1 MAHKDFFIYTDRNK
15 LLTPS
20 TIEYR
25 VEKLL
30 KPKELKPNIKGEL
43 FYCNTWNV
51 NIFVYL
57 IFSACYEELK
67 SEGAQSIFKNFDKI
81 FSVIEFID
89 QTDYKELHFV
99 YENILVKSK
108 LYYIIF

>member
-1 MAHKDFFIYTDRNK
+1 MADKDFFIYTDRNK

-30 KPKELKPNIKGEL
+30 KPKELKPHINGKL
-43 FYCNTWNV
+43 LYSNTWYVNV
-51 NIFVYL
+51 LIYL
-57 IFSACYEELK
+57 NFSACYEELK

-81 FSVIEFID
+81 FSMIEFID
-89 QTDYKELHFV
+89 QTDYRDLHYV

-108 LYYIIF
+108 LYIT